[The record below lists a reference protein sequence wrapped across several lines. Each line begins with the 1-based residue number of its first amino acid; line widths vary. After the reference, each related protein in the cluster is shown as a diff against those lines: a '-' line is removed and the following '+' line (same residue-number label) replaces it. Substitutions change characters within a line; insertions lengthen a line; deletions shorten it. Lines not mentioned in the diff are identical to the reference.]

1 MWTPYYFERRRYYH
15 AQRDGA
21 HTQEES
27 FSFPNQRLAPS
38 VDLRMWMTPITN
50 QNNTRTCCANAF
62 AAICEYLIRRTNNRP
77 FTQTSIILSHL
88 FIYFN
93 GRMKEQH
100 TRHVRDL
107 GVFQRSVALGIRE
120 YGACEEEFWSSRWH
134 SLREQPHRTA
144 YQQARKYT
152 AVLLRVPITIEAIE
166 TCLHNQIPV
175 PIDIIM
181 DDETV
186 QIITTNNGFLDVRR
200 LNDNTID
207 VRNLHT
213 VLIVGYDRRKQH
225 FIMRNSWGTNWGS
238 DGYFYVP
245 YSFLSRR
252 ERINCTDTLWTIRRI
267 EPRKHR
273 LPNISR
279 LVLQ

>member
-1 MWTPYYFERRRYYH
+1 MISSLLISILC
-15 AQRDGA
+15 
-21 HTQEES
+21 S
-27 FSFPNQRLAPS
+27 FFS
-38 VDLRMWMTPITN
+38 
-50 QNNTRTCCANAF
+50 CANAF

-77 FTQTSIILSHL
+77 FTPTSIILSHL

-107 GVFQRSVALGIRE
+107 GVHQRSVALGIRE

-181 DDETV
+181 DDETA
-186 QIITTNNGFLDVRR
+186 QIITSNNGFLDVRR
-200 LNDNTID
+200 LKDNTID
-207 VRNLHT
+207 GRNLHT

-225 FIMRNSWGTNWGS
+225 FIMRNSWGANWVRTKSSFLHVIPTIINNCFFKGS

-245 YSFLSRR
+245 YSFLSHRQ
-252 ERINCTDTLWTIRRI
+252 RINCTDTLWTIRRI
-267 EPRKHR
+267 EPRQHR